1 MERFVQKITL
11 SIQRNHP
18 KFSELDIKIIKFGL
32 ECIFGEGSKFLAYLI
47 FFSFFSLAKEYLIAF
62 LFFALTRFAAG
73 GYHEKTYW
81 RCFITSLLIFSSIL
95 GIAIYV
101 PLPFWLRIFMSILS
115 VMLMVVYA
123 PVDHPN
129 KPIISEHRRR
139 KFKRLAIGMAILF
152 SGISFFLSDYYAKI
166 VLISVFLEALSLP
179 AGAYMKRRMLY
190 ESTQG

>member
-1 MERFVQKITL
+1 
-11 SIQRNHP
+11 
-18 KFSELDIKIIKFGL
+18 
-32 ECIFGEGSKFLAYLI
+32 
-47 FFSFFSLAKEYLIAF
+47 
-62 LFFALTRFAAG
+62 
-73 GYHEKTYW
+73 
-81 RCFITSLLIFSSIL
+81 LIFSSIL

-101 PLPFWLRIFMSILS
+101 PMPFWLRIFISILS

-139 KFKRLAIGMAILF
+139 KFKKLAIGITILF
-152 SGISFFLSDYYAKI
+152 CGISFLLSDHYAKI
-166 VLISVFLEALSLP
+166 VLVSVFLEALSLP